1 VIGLY
6 YKIKME
12 NEIIN
17 WSKVSELLA
26 GNRDSIRANRY
37 PKKFHKQ
44 IEFLKRWEQYL
55 IEEVKNM

>member
-1 VIGLY
+1 
-6 YKIKME
+6 ME